1 MSDVAEILTIAT
13 IPAAARERARWLSF
27 LELAKPRLSALAL
40 VATAVGFLL
49 ALPEGGPMRPA
60 LLLATVMGTALAVA
74 GANALNQVLESGHD
88 ANMVRTRERPLPT
101 GRVSAHEGSVFGL
114 MACLVGVSLLAVV
127 ATGWAAFLVALAA
140 ASYVMVYT
148 PLKRITPLCV
158 FVGAVPGALP
168 PVVGWTAAGGDLG
181 GEALI
186 LFAILYFWQ
195 LPHFAAISWQ
205 YRDDYASAGY
215 PMLSVVDREGTRLNL
230 HVVTHTVGLIF
241 VSVLP
246 SLYGMTGAAYGVV
259 AMILGVGFLTACG
272 VFLAR
277 RTRSAARGAV
287 LASIVYLPLLMAV
300 MLLDKA

>member
-1 MSDVAEILTIAT
+1 MSDVVDILTIA
-13 IPAAARERARWLSF
+13 AAPLATRERARWASF

-49 ALPEGGPMRPA
+49 ALPEGASMRPA
-60 LLLATVMGTALAVA
+60 LLLATVVGTALAVA
-74 GANALNQVLESGHD
+74 GANALNQVIESGYD
-88 ANMVRTRERPLPT
+88 ARMVRTRERPLPT
-101 GRVSAHEGSVFGL
+101 GRVSACEGAAFGVT
-114 MACLVGVSLLAVV
+114 ACVAGVSLLAAIV
-127 ATGWAAFLVALAA
+127 TGLAAVLVAVAA
-140 ASYVMVYT
+140 ASYVAVYT

-168 PVVGWTAAGGDLG
+168 PVVGWTAAGGSLG

-186 LFAILYFWQ
+186 LFTILYFWQ

-205 YRDDYASAGY
+205 YRDDYAKAGY

-246 SLYGMTGAAYGVV
+246 SMYGMTGAAYGVT
-259 AMILGVGFLTACG
+259 AMILGVAFLAACG

-277 RTRSAARGAV
+277 RTRTAARGAV
-287 LASIVYLPLLMAV
+287 LVSIVYLPLLLAV